1 MYAEVVRV
9 RSLDTPPN
17 LATIGAT
24 RMLPRPAA
32 SVLRAPVLLL
42 RRRVHAS
49 ASPFEL
55 LGLSSSATP
64 LEIKEAYRYVGNTL
78 DTAWVPARPKR
89 LIGRGWPRLPVGWSA
104 IWR

>member
-1 MYAEVVRV
+1 
-9 RSLDTPPN
+9 
-17 LATIGAT
+17 
-24 RMLPRPAA
+24 MLPRPAA
-32 SVLRAPVLLL
+32 SVCRAPVLLL

-64 LEIKEAYRYVGNTL
+64 LEIKEACRYVGNPP
-78 DTAWVPARPKR
+78 DTAWVPARPKW
-89 LIGRGWPRLPVGWSA
+89 LIGRGWLWFPAGWSA